1 MLTKKIVPMT
11 AKEGN
16 TKEGYQGSQE
26 TPFLIKDGGELGIL
40 RVGPLAQ
47 LRGFLSE
54 RSWWDMWKP
63 GSCWLRQRGRWYQ
76 QGRIPLPTWCTGH
89 AWTVVSGNQIFCR
102 TSDSLP
108 GSSNNLWHENNYW
121 KNIPCYKESH
131 KKPETWM
138 NFGHFCWL

>member
-47 LRGFLSE
+47 LRGFRGQKDHDETCENLDPAGYDREGDDTNREGSHCQHGVQAT
-54 RSWWDMWKP
+54 P
-63 GSCWLRQRGRWYQ
+63 GQ
-76 QGRIPLPTWCTGH
+76 
-89 AWTVVSGNQIFCR
+89 
-102 TSDSLP
+102 
-108 GSSNNLWHENNYW
+108 
-121 KNIPCYKESH
+121 
-131 KKPETWM
+131 
-138 NFGHFCWL
+138 